1 MHYEAVGDEK
11 YKALDKNP
19 NYIGFSNWNFNS
31 PLNRDNEA
39 FPQEAND
46 LAKGWEANVYHYAL
60 ETFVFDNSKVKTEIA
75 NVGNV
80 MLRYAIPLEYGVIK
94 DIDKGLA
101 DLNKQLKSAG
111 IDKIQT
117 ELQAQIDAFLANK

>member
-1 MHYEAVGDEK
+1 M
-11 YKALDKNP
+11 
-19 NYIGFSNWNFNS
+19 
-31 PLNRDNEA
+31 
-39 FPQEAND
+39 
-46 LAKGWEANVYHYAL
+46 
-60 ETFVFDNSKVKTEIA
+60 
-75 NVGNV
+75 GNV

-111 IDKIQT
+111 IDKIQA